1 MDWQVNPKDR
11 RESFDDAPIVVQV
24 PRSALAMVVAIIEG
38 YEHLAVCR
46 VVEPKK
52 ATMEIF
58 PSPHLREEV
67 RALLDHLERELA
79 VRIEIVSR

>member
-1 MDWQVNPKDR
+1 MMGEERGVAKE
-11 RESFDDAPIVVQV
+11 ESPLVVQV

-52 ATMEIF
+52 AVMEIY
-58 PSPHLREEV
+58 PSWDLRGEV
-67 RALLDHLERELA
+67 RRLLESLERELA
-79 VRIEIVSR
+79 IRVEFLSE

>member
-1 MDWQVNPKDR
+1 M
-11 RESFDDAPIVVQV
+11 REEFSTNTKNDSPIVVQV

-52 ATMEIF
+52 AIMEVY
-58 PSPHLREEV
+58 PSWDLREEV
-67 RALLDHLERELA
+67 RELLESLERELA
-79 VRIEIVSR
+79 VRIEILSS

>member
-1 MDWQVNPKDR
+1 MD
-11 RESFDDAPIVVQV
+11 REIAEREFGNWRDDSPIVVRI

-52 ATMEIF
+52 AVMEIY
-58 PSPHLREEV
+58 PSWDLREEV
-67 RALLDHLERELA
+67 FSLLESLERELA
-79 VRIEIVSR
+79 VRIEVI

>member
-1 MDWQVNPKDR
+1 MD
-11 RESFDDAPIVVQV
+11 REIAEREFGNWGDDSPIVVRI

-52 ATMEIF
+52 AVMEIY
-58 PSPHLREEV
+58 PSWDLREEV
-67 RALLDHLERELA
+67 FSLLESLERELA
-79 VRIEIVSR
+79 VRIEVI

>member
-1 MDWQVNPKDR
+1 MD
-11 RESFDDAPIVVQV
+11 REIAEREFGNWGDDSPIVVRV

-52 ATMEIF
+52 AVMEIY
-58 PSPHLREEV
+58 PSWDLREEV
-67 RALLDHLERELA
+67 FSLLESLEGELA
-79 VRIEIVSR
+79 VRIEVI

>member
-1 MDWQVNPKDR
+1 MD
-11 RESFDDAPIVVQV
+11 REIAEREFGNWGDDSPIVVRV

-52 ATMEIF
+52 AVMEIY
-58 PSPHLREEV
+58 PSWDLREEV
-67 RALLDHLERELA
+67 FSLLESLERELA
-79 VRIEIVSR
+79 VRIEVI